1 MLDTIGGLA
10 ALGTS
15 ILWAAG
21 STFFTFASRE
31 LGSVTVNR
39 VRLLLAT
46 IFLAITHLAINGA
59 LIPVNVEP
67 ETWFWFVLS
76 GVIGLVL
83 GDAFLFQA
91 FVWIGPRLSMLLMSL
106 APVISVIFSWIF
118 LAERLTLLQVLGI
131 GITVLG
137 VSTVILDRGKP
148 NQANGQNRNYLKGL
162 LFGLGG
168 AVGQAL
174 GLITSKVGLNAGVS
188 PLSGNLIRIFSA
200 AVIMWVIAL
209 LMNQAKVTIDSVW
222 QSGRARSFL
231 LMGTLAGPFLG
242 VWLSLVAIQHTP
254 VAVATTLMSLA
265 PIILL
270 PVGKIVFKES
280 IGWRAIVGTVVA
292 VSGVVML
299 FLV

>member
-1 MLDTIGGLA
+1 M
-10 ALGTS
+10 
-15 ILWAAG
+15 
-21 STFFTFASRE
+21 
-31 LGSVTVNR
+31 
-39 VRLLLAT
+39 LAT

-292 VSGVVML
+292 VSGVAML

>member
-137 VSTVILDRGKP
+137 ISTVILDRGKP
-148 NQANGQNRNYLKGL
+148 NQANGQNRYYLKGL

-280 IGWRAIVGTVVA
+280 IGWRAIVGTAVA
-292 VSGVVML
+292 VSGVAML

>member
-46 IFLAITHLAINGA
+46 IFLGITHLAINGA

-137 VSTVILDRGKP
+137 VSTVILDRGKL

-200 AVIMWVIAL
+200 AVIMWFVAL
-209 LMNQAKVTIDSVW
+209 LMNQAKVTVDNVW
-222 QSGRARSFL
+222 HSGRARIFL

-270 PVGKIVFKES
+270 PVGKIVFKER

-292 VSGVVML
+292 VSGVAML
-299 FLV
+299 FVV

>member
-15 ILWAAG
+15 ILWATG

-31 LGSVTVNR
+31 LGSVAVNR

-59 LIPVNVEP
+59 LLPVNIKA

-106 APVISVIFSWIF
+106 APVISMIFSWIF
-118 LAERLTLLQVLGI
+118 LAERLTPLQVLGI
-131 GITVLG
+131 GVTVLG

-148 NQANGQNRNYLKGL
+148 SQTDGQNRNYLKGL
-162 LFGLGG
+162 LCGLGG

-188 PLSGNLIRIFSA
+188 PLSGNLIRMFSA
-200 AVIMWVIAL
+200 AVIMWFIAL

-222 QSGRARSFL
+222 NSGRARSFL
-231 LMGTLAGPFLG
+231 FMGTLVGPFLG

-270 PVGKIVFKES
+270 PIGKIVFKER
-280 IGWRAIVGTVVA
+280 IGWRAVVGTVVA
-292 VSGVVML
+292 VSGVAML

>member
-1 MLDTIGGLA
+1 MGGLA

-46 IFLAITHLAINGA
+46 IFLGITHLAINGA

-137 VSTVILDRGKP
+137 VSTVILDRGKL

-200 AVIMWVIAL
+200 AVIMWIVAL
-209 LMNQAKVTIDSVW
+209 LMNQAKETVDNVW
-222 QSGRARSFL
+222 HSGRARSFL
-231 LMGTLAGPFLG
+231 FMGTLAGPFLG

-270 PVGKIVFKES
+270 PVGKIVFKER

-292 VSGVVML
+292 VSGVAML
-299 FLV
+299 FVV

>member
-1 MLDTIGGLA
+1 MGGLA

-46 IFLAITHLAINGA
+46 IFLGITHLAINGA

-137 VSTVILDRGKP
+137 VSTVILDRGKL

-200 AVIMWVIAL
+200 AAIMWIVAL
-209 LMNQAKVTIDSVW
+209 LMNQAKETVDNVW
-222 QSGRARSFL
+222 HSGRARSFL
-231 LMGTLAGPFLG
+231 FMGTLAGPFLG

-270 PVGKIVFKES
+270 PVGKIVFKER

-292 VSGVVML
+292 VSGVAML
-299 FLV
+299 FVV

>member
-1 MLDTIGGLA
+1 MPDTIGGLA

-15 ILWAAG
+15 ILWAAT
-21 STFFTFASRE
+21 STFFTFAGRE
-31 LGSVTVNR
+31 LGSVAVNR

-46 IFLAITHLAINGA
+46 LFLTITHLAINGV
-59 LIPVNVEP
+59 LLPVGVEP
-67 ETWFWFVLS
+67 EAWLWFVLS

-106 APVISVIFSWIF
+106 APVISMIFSWIF
-118 LAERLTLLQVLGI
+118 LAEQLTLLQILGI

-148 NQANGQNRNYLKGL
+148 SEKDGQDRHYIKGL

-168 AVGQAL
+168 AIGQAL
-174 GLITSKVGLNAGVS
+174 GLVTSKVGLNAGVS

-200 AVIMWVIAL
+200 ALIMWFFAL
-209 LMNQAKVTIDSVW
+209 VMKEAKVTLSSVW
-222 QSGRARSFL
+222 HSGRARSFL
-231 LMGTLAGPFLG
+231 FMGALAGPFLG
-242 VWLSLVAIQHTP
+242 VWLSLVAIQHISIGIASTM
-254 VAVATTLMSLA
+254 MSLS
-265 PIILL
+265 PIFLL
-270 PVGKIVFKES
+270 PIGKIIFKEP
-280 IGWRAIVGTVVA
+280 IGWRAVGGTFLAIGGVA
-292 VSGVVML
+292 ML

>member
-1 MLDTIGGLA
+1 LLDTIGGLA
-10 ALGTS
+10 ALGT
-15 ILWAAG
+15 

-31 LGSVTVNR
+31 LGSVAVNR

-59 LIPVNVEP
+59 LLPVNVKP

-76 GVIGLVL
+76 GVIGLAL

-131 GITVLG
+131 GVTVLG
-137 VSTVILDRGKP
+137 VSTVILDRGIP
-148 NQANGQNRNYLKGL
+148 NQASGQNRNYLKGL

-168 AVGQAL
+168 AVGQ
-174 GLITSKVGLNAGVS
+174 GLNAGVS
-188 PLSGNLIRIFSA
+188 PLSGNLIRMFSA
-200 AVIMWVIAL
+200 AVIMWIIAL
-209 LMNQAKVTIDSVW
+209 VMNQAKVTMDIVW
-222 QSGRARSFL
+222 HSSRARSFL

-254 VAVATTLMSLA
+254 VAIATTLMSLS

-270 PVGKIVFKES
+270 PVGKIIFKER

-292 VSGVVML
+292 VSGVAML

>member
-1 MLDTIGGLA
+1 LLDTIGGLA

-15 ILWAAG
+15 ILWATG

-31 LGSVTVNR
+31 LGSVAVNR

-59 LIPVNVEP
+59 LLPVNVKP

-76 GVIGLVL
+76 GVIGLAL

-131 GITVLG
+131 GVTVLG
-137 VSTVILDRGKP
+137 VSTVILDRGIP
-148 NQANGQNRNYLKGL
+148 NQASGQNRNYLKGL

-188 PLSGNLIRIFSA
+188 PLSGNLIRMFSA
-200 AVIMWVIAL
+200 AVIMWIIAL
-209 LMNQAKVTIDSVW
+209 VMNQAKVTMDNGHPGWTISWCLAFTGCHSTHACCYCHHTDESVADYSAPSREDHFQGAHW
-222 QSGRARSFL
+222 
-231 LMGTLAGPFLG
+231 MAGNRRNGSRCQWCGDVIFGL
-242 VWLSLVAIQHTP
+242 
-254 VAVATTLMSLA
+254 
-265 PIILL
+265 
-270 PVGKIVFKES
+270 K
-280 IGWRAIVGTVVA
+280 
-292 VSGVVML
+292 
-299 FLV
+299 

>member
-1 MLDTIGGLA
+1 LLDTIGGLA

-31 LGSVTVNR
+31 LGSVAVNR
-39 VRLLLAT
+39 VRLLLAA
-46 IFLAITHLAINGA
+46 IFLGITHLAINGV
-59 LIPVNVEP
+59 LLPVNVKP

-106 APVISVIFSWIF
+106 APVISMIFSWIF
-118 LAERLTLLQVLGI
+118 LAERLTPLQVLGI
-131 GITVLG
+131 GVTVLG

-148 NQANGQNRNYLKGL
+148 NQMDGQNRNYLKGL

-188 PLSGNLIRIFSA
+188 PLSGNFIRIFSA
-200 AVIMWVIAL
+200 AVIMWIIAL
-209 LMNQAKVTIDSVW
+209 LMKQAKVTIDSVW
-222 QSGRARSFL
+222 HSGRARSFL
-231 LMGTLAGPFLG
+231 LIGTLARPFLG

-270 PVGKIVFKES
+270 PVGKIVFKER
-280 IGWRAIVGTVVA
+280 IGWRAVVGTVVA
-292 VSGVVML
+292 VSGVAML

>member
-1 MLDTIGGLA
+1 LLDTIGGLA

-118 LAERLTLLQVLGI
+118 LAERLTLIQVLGI

>member
-15 ILWAAG
+15 ILWATG

-31 LGSVTVNR
+31 LGSVAVNR

-46 IFLAITHLAINGA
+46 IFLAITHLGINGA
-59 LIPVNVEP
+59 LLPANGKA

-106 APVISVIFSWIF
+106 APVISMIFSWIF
-118 LAERLTLLQVLGI
+118 LAERLTPLQVLGI
-131 GITVLG
+131 GVTVLG

-148 NQANGQNRNYLKGL
+148 SQTDGQNRNYLKGL

-200 AVIMWVIAL
+200 AVIMWFIAL
-209 LMNQAKVTIDSVW
+209 FMNQAKVTIDSVW
-222 QSGRARSFL
+222 HSGRARSFL
-231 LMGTLAGPFLG
+231 FMGTLAGPFLG

-270 PVGKIVFKES
+270 PVGKIVFKER
-280 IGWRAIVGTVVA
+280 IGWRAVVGTVLA
-292 VSGVVML
+292 VSGVAML

>member
-1 MLDTIGGLA
+1 MLNTIGGLA

-31 LGSVTVNR
+31 LGSVAVNR

-46 IFLAITHLAINGA
+46 IFLAVTHLALNGV
-59 LIPVNVEP
+59 LLPVNVKP
-67 ETWFWFVLS
+67 ETWFWFALS

-106 APVISVIFSWIF
+106 APVFSMIFSWIF
-118 LAERLTLLQVLGI
+118 LAERLTPLQVLGI
-131 GITVLG
+131 GVTVLG
-137 VSTVILDRGKP
+137 VSTVILDRRKP
-148 NQANGQNRNYLKGL
+148 SQADGQNRNYLKGL

-200 AVIMWVIAL
+200 AVIMWIIAL

-222 QSGRARSFL
+222 HSGRARSFL
-231 LMGTLAGPFLG
+231 LMGTLAAPFLG

-270 PVGKIVFKES
+270 PVGKIVFKEH
-280 IGWRAIVGTVVA
+280 IGWRAVVGTVVA
-292 VSGVVML
+292 VSGVAML

>member
-292 VSGVVML
+292 VSGVAML

>member
-1 MLDTIGGLA
+1 MAWRRWEHPSFGLPDPH
-10 ALGTS
+10 
-15 ILWAAG
+15 
-21 STFFTFASRE
+21 FSRSPVGE

-137 VSTVILDRGKP
+137 VSTVILDRGKL

-188 PLSGNLIRIFSA
+188 PLSGNLIRVFSA
-200 AVIMWVIAL
+200 AVILWVIAL

-292 VSGVVML
+292 VSGVAML

>member
-1 MLDTIGGLA
+1 M
-10 ALGTS
+10 
-15 ILWAAG
+15 
-21 STFFTFASRE
+21 
-31 LGSVTVNR
+31 
-39 VRLLLAT
+39 LAT

-137 VSTVILDRGKP
+137 VSTVILDRGKL

-188 PLSGNLIRIFSA
+188 PLSGNLIRVFSA

-292 VSGVVML
+292 VSGVAML

>member
-137 VSTVILDRGKP
+137 VSTVILDRGKL

-188 PLSGNLIRIFSA
+188 PLSGNLIRVFSA

-292 VSGVVML
+292 VSGVAML

>member
-1 MLDTIGGLA
+1 
-10 ALGTS
+10 
-15 ILWAAG
+15 
-21 STFFTFASRE
+21 
-31 LGSVTVNR
+31 
-39 VRLLLAT
+39 LLAT
-46 IFLAITHLAINGA
+46 IFLAITHLAINGV
-59 LIPVNVEP
+59 LFPVNIEP

-106 APVISVIFSWIF
+106 APVISMIFSWLF
-118 LAERLTLLQVLGI
+118 RAERLSPLQVLGI
-131 GITVLG
+131 GVTVFG
-137 VSTVILDRGKP
+137 VSTVILDRGKT
-148 NQANGQNRNYLKGL
+148 NQGNGQNRNYLKGL

-188 PLSGNLIRIFSA
+188 PLSGNLIRVFSA
-200 AVIMWVIAL
+200 AVIMWIVAL
-209 LMNQAKVTIDSVW
+209 LLNQAKVTVDKVW
-222 QSGRARSFL
+222 HSGRARSFL

-254 VAVATTLMSLA
+254 VAVA
-265 PIILL
+265 
-270 PVGKIVFKES
+270 
-280 IGWRAIVGTVVA
+280 GWRAIVGTVVA
-292 VSGVVML
+292 VSGVAML

>member
-46 IFLAITHLAINGA
+46 IFLGITHLAINGA

-137 VSTVILDRGKP
+137 VSTVILDRGKL

-200 AVIMWVIAL
+200 AAIMWIVAL
-209 LMNQAKVTIDSVW
+209 LMNQAKETVDNVW
-222 QSGRARSFL
+222 HSGRARSFL
-231 LMGTLAGPFLG
+231 FMGTLAGPFLG

-270 PVGKIVFKES
+270 PVGKIVFKER

-292 VSGVVML
+292 VSGVAML
-299 FLV
+299 FVV

>member
-1 MLDTIGGLA
+1 MPDSIGGLA

-15 ILWAAG
+15 ILWAAT

-31 LGSVTVNR
+31 LGSVAVNR

-46 IFLAITHLAINGA
+46 LFIAITHWAINGVLLPIDA
-59 LIPVNVEP
+59 KP
-67 ETWFWFVLS
+67 EAWFWFVLS

-106 APVISVIFSWIF
+106 APVISMIFSWIF
-118 LAERLTLLQVLGI
+118 LAEQLTLLQVLGI

-148 NQANGQNRNYLKGL
+148 NETEGQNRHYLKGL

-174 GLITSKVGLNAGVS
+174 GLVTSKVGLNAGLS
-188 PLSGNLIRIFSA
+188 PLSGNLIRMFSA
-200 AVIMWVIAL
+200 AVIMWSLAL
-209 LMNQAKVTIDSVW
+209 VMNQAKATLDSVW
-222 QSGRARSFL
+222 HSRRARSFL
-231 LMGTLAGPFLG
+231 FFGALAGPFLG
-242 VWLSLVAIQHTP
+242 VWLSLVAIQHTS
-254 VAVATTLMSLA
+254 VGIASTLMSLP
-265 PIILL
+265 PIFLL
-270 PVGKIVFKES
+270 PVGMIIFKER
-280 IGWRAIVGTVVA
+280 IGWRAVVGTVLA
-292 VSGVVML
+292 VSGVAML

>member
-1 MLDTIGGLA
+1 LPDTIGGLA

-15 ILWAAG
+15 ILWAAT

-31 LGSVTVNR
+31 LGSVAVNR
-39 VRLLLAT
+39 ARLLLAT
-46 IFLAITHLAINGA
+46 LFLAITHLAINGV
-59 LIPVNVEP
+59 LLPVNVKP
-67 ETWFWFVLS
+67 EAWFWFVLS

-106 APVISVIFSWIF
+106 APVISMIFSWIF
-118 LAERLTLLQVLGI
+118 LAEQLTLLQVLGI

-148 NQANGQNRNYLKGL
+148 SETEGQNRHYLKGL

-174 GLITSKVGLNAGVS
+174 GLVTSKVGLNAGLS
-188 PLSGNLIRIFSA
+188 PLSGNLIRMFSA
-200 AVIMWVIAL
+200 AVIMWFFAL
-209 LMNQAKVTIDSVW
+209 VMNQAKVTLESVW
-222 QSGRARSFL
+222 HSRRARSFL
-231 LMGTLAGPFLG
+231 FMGALAGPFLG
-242 VWLSLVAIQHTP
+242 VWLSLVAIQHTS
-254 VAVATTLMSLA
+254 VGIASTLMSLP
-265 PIILL
+265 PIFLL
-270 PVGKIVFKES
+270 PVGMIIFKER
-280 IGWRAIVGTVVA
+280 IGWRAVVGTVLA
-292 VSGVVML
+292 ISGVAML

>member
-1 MLDTIGGLA
+1 MGGLA

-31 LGSVTVNR
+31 LGSVAVNR

-46 IFLAITHLAINGA
+46 IFLGITHLAINGA

-67 ETWFWFVLS
+67 EIWFWFVLS
-76 GVIGLVL
+76 WVIGLVL

-188 PLSGNLIRIFSA
+188 PLSGNFIRIFSA
-200 AVIMWVIAL
+200 AVIMWIIAL
-209 LMNQAKVTIDSVW
+209 LMKQAKVTIDSVW
-222 QSGRARSFL
+222 HSGRARSFL
-231 LMGTLAGPFLG
+231 LIGTLAGPFLG

-270 PVGKIVFKES
+270 PVGKIVFKER
-280 IGWRAIVGTVVA
+280 IGWRAVVGTVVA
-292 VSGVVML
+292 VSGVAML

>member
-118 LAERLTLLQVLGI
+118 LAERLTLIQVLGI

-292 VSGVVML
+292 VSGVAML

>member
-1 MLDTIGGLA
+1 MLDTLGGLA

-15 ILWAAG
+15 FLWAAG

-46 IFLAITHLAINGA
+46 IFLGITHLAINGA
-59 LIPVNVEP
+59 LLPANVKP

-106 APVISVIFSWIF
+106 APVITMIFSWIF

-131 GITVLG
+131 GVTVLG
-137 VSTVILDRGKP
+137 VSAVILDRGKP
-148 NQANGQNRNYLKGL
+148 NQTDGQNRNYLKGL

-174 GLITSKVGLNAGVS
+174 GLIASKVGLNAGVS

-200 AVIMWVIAL
+200 AVIMWFVAL
-209 LMNQAKVTIDSVW
+209 AMNQAKVTMDNVW
-222 QSGRARSFL
+222 HSGRARSFL
-231 LMGTLAGPFLG
+231 FMGTLAGPFLG

-270 PVGKIVFKES
+270 PVGKIVFKER

-292 VSGVVML
+292 VSGVAML

>member
-15 ILWAAG
+15 ILWATG

-31 LGSVTVNR
+31 LGSVAVNR

-59 LIPVNVEP
+59 LLPVNVKP

-76 GVIGLVL
+76 GVIGLAL

-118 LAERLTLLQVLGI
+118 LAERLTLFQILGI
-131 GITVLG
+131 GVTVLG
-137 VSTVILDRGKP
+137 VSTVILDRGNP

-188 PLSGNLIRIFSA
+188 PLSGNLIRMFSA
-200 AVIMWVIAL
+200 AVIMWIIAL
-209 LMNQAKVTIDSVW
+209 VMNQAKVTMDIVW
-222 QSGRARSFL
+222 HSGRARSFL

-254 VAVATTLMSLA
+254 VAIATTLMSLT

-270 PVGKIVFKES
+270 PVGKIIFKER

-292 VSGVVML
+292 VSGVAML

>member
-1 MLDTIGGLA
+1 MPDTIGGLA

-46 IFLAITHLAINGA
+46 IFLALTHLAINGA
-59 LIPVNVEP
+59 LIPVGVEP

-106 APVISVIFSWIF
+106 APVISVVFSWIF

-131 GITVLG
+131 GLTVLG
-137 VSTVILDRGKP
+137 VSTVILDRAKP
-148 NQANGQNRNYLKGL
+148 NQTEGHNRNYLKGL

-168 AVGQAL
+168 AIGQAL

-200 AVIMWVIAL
+200 AVIMWFVAL
-209 LMNQAKVTIDSVW
+209 VMNQAKVTVDNVW
-222 QSGRARSFL
+222 HSGRARSFL
-231 LMGTLAGPFLG
+231 FMGTLAGPFLG
-242 VWLSLVAIQHTP
+242 VWLSLIAIQHTP

-270 PVGKIVFKES
+270 PVGKIVFRER

-292 VSGVVML
+292 VSGVAML

>member
-1 MLDTIGGLA
+1 LLDTIGGLA

-15 ILWAAG
+15 ILWAVG

-46 IFLAITHLAINGA
+46 IFLAITHLAINGS
-59 LIPVNVEP
+59 LLPVNVKP

-76 GVIGLVL
+76 GIIGLAL

-118 LAERLTLLQVLGI
+118 LAERLTPLQILGI

-137 VSTVILDRGKP
+137 VSTVIFDRGNP
-148 NQANGQNRNYLKGL
+148 NQANGPNRNYLKGL

-200 AVIMWVIAL
+200 AVIMWFIAL
-209 LMNQAKVTIDSVW
+209 VLNQAKVTIDSVW
-222 QSGRARSFL
+222 NSGRARSFL
-231 LMGTLAGPFLG
+231 LVGTLAGPFLG

-254 VAVATTLMSLA
+254 VAIATTLMSLT

-270 PVGKIVFKES
+270 PVGKIIFKER

-292 VSGVVML
+292 VSGVAML

>member
-137 VSTVILDRGKP
+137 VSTVILDRGKL

-292 VSGVVML
+292 VSGVAML

>member
-1 MLDTIGGLA
+1 LLDTLGGLA

-15 ILWAAG
+15 ILWATG

-31 LGSVTVNR
+31 LGSVAVNR
-39 VRLLLAT
+39 ARLLLAT
-46 IFLAITHLAINGA
+46 IFLGITHLAINGA
-59 LIPVNVEP
+59 LFPANVKP

-106 APVISVIFSWIF
+106 APVITMIFSWIF
-118 LAERLTLLQVLGI
+118 LAERLTPLQVLGI
-131 GITVLG
+131 GVTVLG
-137 VSTVILDRGKP
+137 VSTVILDRGKSS
-148 NQANGQNRNYLKGL
+148 QTDGQNQNYRKGL

-200 AVIMWVIAL
+200 ALIMWIIAL
-209 LMNQAKVTIDSVW
+209 LMNQARVTIDRVW
-222 QSGRARSFL
+222 HSGRARSFL

-270 PVGKIVFKES
+270 PVGKIVFKER
-280 IGWRAIVGTVVA
+280 IGWRAVVGTVVA
-292 VSGVVML
+292 VSGVAML